1 MPQKLSKLE
10 IASRNYQLARARLL
24 TETRRAARAL
34 EAADLEDGLGRLRAE
49 VARLQLAVGGYGASR
64 RVDPEELGQ

>member
-24 TETRRAARAL
+24 VEARRAARAL
-34 EAADLEDGLGRLRAE
+34 EAADLEAGLGRLRAE
-49 VARLQLAVGGYGASR
+49 VARLQLAVGGYQAGKQE
-64 RVDPEELGQ
+64 RVGGTC